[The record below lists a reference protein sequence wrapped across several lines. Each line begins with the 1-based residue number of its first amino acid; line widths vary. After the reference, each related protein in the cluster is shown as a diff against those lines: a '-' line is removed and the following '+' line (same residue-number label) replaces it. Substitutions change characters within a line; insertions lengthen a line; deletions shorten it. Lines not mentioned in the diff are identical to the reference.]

1 MESSCCIKFF
11 CNLFFYHDYQ
21 RSLHKYDTPKN
32 GNMQYR
38 NKTIKTGQYSNEVI
52 KMSKNIQNV
61 NDLINS
67 NVHAKEYYLKLS
79 EAARGNVEV

>member
-1 MESSCCIKFF
+1 
-11 CNLFFYHDYQ
+11 
-21 RSLHKYDTPKN
+21 
-32 GNMQYR
+32 MQYR

-79 EAARGNVEV
+79 EAARGNVNLDIRSLEELKTFSENIK